1 MEILFLVIGIGVGL
15 LIGWFM
21 SQSNSQKRISE
32 VKENYVPKSELQSER
47 SKVLELTGQVK
58 AQDTMQAQF
67 ENVAGKILEEKSAQ
81 LNKENKSSIDIIL
94 NPLKDK
100 IESFQK
106 RVNDVHIE
114 NVQSTS
120 SLIGQIKILR
130 ELNERMSK
138 DAVNLTK
145 ALKGE
150 SKTMGDW
157 GEDILERILEYSGL
171 KKDIH
176 YKLQPSFDSGDG
188 KQLRPDV
195 VIFLPDNRH
204 IVVDSKVSITSY
216 VGSTSEE
223 DTEGKIELLMAHV
236 NSVKNHISGLSQ
248 KNYQQL
254 YQLNTLD
261 FVIMFIPNEAA
272 YLTAVEFDRGLWN
285 FAFDKHIILLG
296 PANLIPALRL
306 IHNLWNMDNYN
317 RNAQEIAR
325 QCGDLYDKFVGLSDD
340 LVDVGKKMDT
350 AKNSYGD
357 AMKKLSEGK
366 GNLVSRVENIKKLGA
381 KTSKSIAT
389 PLLDRAE
396 IFLKEENEKVDE
408 A

>member
-21 SQSNSQKRISE
+21 SQSNSQKKISE
-32 VKENYVPKSELQSER
+32 VRENYVPKSELQSER
-47 SKVLELTGQVK
+47 AKVLELTGQVK

-81 LNKENKSSIDIIL
+81 LNKENKSNIDVIL

-106 RVNDVHIE
+106 RVNDVHTE
-114 NVQSTS
+114 NLKSTS
-120 SLIGQIKILR
+120 SLIGQIGILR

-138 DAVNLTK
+138 DAINLTK

-171 KKDIH
+171 KNDIH
-176 YKLQPSFDSGDG
+176 YKLQPSFDTEEGR
-188 KQLRPDV
+188 QLRPDV
-195 VIFLPDNRH
+195 IIFLPDNRH

-216 VGSTSEE
+216 VDSTSEE
-223 DTEGKIELLMAHV
+223 NAEKKIELLTAHV

-261 FVIMFIPNEAA
+261 FVIMFVPNESA
-272 YLTAVEFDRGLWN
+272 YLTAMEHDRNLWN
-285 FAFDKHIILLG
+285 YAFERHIVLLG

-306 IHNLWNMDNYN
+306 IHNLWNTDNQN
-317 RNAQEIAR
+317 RNALEIAR
-325 QCGDLYDKFVGLSDD
+325 QCGDMYDKFVGLSND
-340 LVDVGKKMDT
+340 LIDVGKKMDA
-350 AKNSYGD
+350 AKSGYSD
-357 AMKKLSEGK
+357 AMNKLTDGK
-366 GNLVSRVENIKKLGA
+366 GNIISRLDNIKKLGA
-381 KTSKSIAT
+381 KASKTIAK
-389 PLLDRAE
+389 PLQDRAIAE
-396 IFLKEENEKVDE
+396 EEENANAGE

>member
-1 MEILFLVIGIGVGL
+1 
-15 LIGWFM
+15 
-21 SQSNSQKRISE
+21 
-32 VKENYVPKSELQSER
+32 
-47 SKVLELTGQVK
+47 
-58 AQDTMQAQF
+58 MQAQF
-67 ENVAGKILEEKSAQ
+67 ENLANKIFEDKSSK
-81 LNKENKSSIDIIL
+81 LNDQNKASIDIIL
-94 NPLKDK
+94 NPLKEK
-100 IESFQK
+100 IEAFHK
-106 RVNDVHIE
+106 RVDIVHTE

-138 DAVNLTK
+138 DAVNLTN

-176 YKLQPSFDSGDG
+176 YKLQPSFNSEDG
-188 KQLRPDV
+188 RQLRPDV
-195 VIFLPDNRH
+195 VIFLPENRH

-216 VGSTSEE
+216 VDSTSEE
-223 DTEGKIELLMAHV
+223 DTERKIELLTAHV

-272 YLTAVEFDRGLWN
+272 YLTAVEFDKGLWN
-285 FAFDKHIILLG
+285 YAFDKHIILLG

-306 IHNLWNMDNYN
+306 IHNLWSMDNYN

-325 QCGDLYDKFVGLSDD
+325 QCGDLYDKFVGLTED
-340 LVDVGKKMDT
+340 LVDVGKKMDA

-366 GNLVSRVENIKKLGA
+366 GNLVSRVENIKKLGTKTTKNIA
-381 KTSKSIAT
+381 K
-389 PLLDRAE
+389 PLLERSEFVED
-396 IFLKEENEKVDE
+396 ENEKVNE